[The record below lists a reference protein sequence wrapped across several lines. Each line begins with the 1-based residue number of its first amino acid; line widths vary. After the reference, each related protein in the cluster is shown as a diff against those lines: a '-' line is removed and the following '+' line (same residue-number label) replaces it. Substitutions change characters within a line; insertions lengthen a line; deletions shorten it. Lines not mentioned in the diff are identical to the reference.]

1 MPGQQKKKVKQ
12 DGGWREKHIFFFGKE
27 NSIYE
32 QKIKAKIERSP
43 PRQSAEIRGYIIVCS
58 HVCIY
63 ITLALVLV
71 AGQSIDKKKSVAPGR
86 TIGRAGKISTL
97 RAH

>member
-1 MPGQQKKKVKQ
+1 MPGQQKKRSNRTE
-12 DGGWREKHIFFFGKE
+12 GGEKNIFFFGKE

>member
-1 MPGQQKKKVKQ
+1 VERKTY
-12 DGGWREKHIFFFGKE
+12 FFFGKE

-63 ITLALVLV
+63 I
-71 AGQSIDKKKSVAPGR
+71 SPSP
-86 TIGRAGKISTL
+86 
-97 RAH
+97 